1 MINLFDNKK
10 APKSFFRGLDGP
22 FFVGGFLDFSLFNRY
37 RYGVILMKESITMA
51 LGTSIEFRVG
61 RFSLPKSPVDPSRII
76 HRIEGS
82 NPVRVI
88 PFLGHTW
95 IPRDCNLDFHIS
107 SISILPDDMKSW
119 KPRPQTPGPP
129 GPFHRCINRWIWV
142 FVRLLAVDFR
152 CFFVDVALV
161 VF

>member
-51 LGTSIEFRVG
+51 LLTSIEFRVG
-61 RFSLPKSPVDPSRII
+61 RFSLPKSPVFSPSRII
-76 HRIEGS
+76 HRMFSGS

-88 PFLGHTW
+88 PFLGS
-95 IPRDCNLDFHIS
+95 DLDS
-107 SISILPDDMKSW
+107 
-119 KPRPQTPGPP
+119 
-129 GPFHRCINRWIWV
+129 
-142 FVRLLAVDFR
+142 
-152 CFFVDVALV
+152 
-161 VF
+161 